1 MVGSNAVGH
10 NRKDGTVGGATVV
23 DTRADSVD
31 DIVRGAKELSGTVSE
46 SAGTSAVTRSSDAST
61 SAVTRSSDVVD
72 VGGGPRLV
80 GGFLGCACRVAGVP
94 IVLYGVGIGF
104 GLAAG
109 ARRRTDSPGLRV
121 DIGVGFGFALLT
133 GVRLGMC
140 IIVGFGIGTHFGLG
154 LGLIF

>member
-1 MVGSNAVGH
+1 MIGSNAVGH

-46 SAGTSAVTRSSDAST
+46 FGRFVGGDAQLGR
-61 SAVTRSSDVVD
+61 VDVGGDAQLGRVD

-80 GGFLGCACRVAGVP
+80 GGFLGCACRVAGVLV
-94 IVLYGVGIGF
+94 VLYGVGIGF
-104 GLAAG
+104 GLARAPC
-109 ARRRTDSPGLRV
+109 RPRSVL
-121 DIGVGFGFALLT
+121 GVGFGFALLT

-140 IIVGFGIGTHFGLG
+140 IIVGFGIGTHFGFG